1 MKIYNTNHIS
11 TINFTN
17 HLNPYIMENIKTSAL
32 AHDLRMEAMRSL
44 FDGLTFNQATTTSE
58 WDALT
63 CDDQMTLED
72 LIG

>member
-1 MKIYNTNHIS
+1 MKN
-11 TINFTN
+11 IN
-17 HLNPYIMENIKTSAL
+17 TSAL
-32 AHDLRMEAMRSL
+32 AHDLRIQAVKRL

-63 CDDQMTLED
+63 SDEQMTLED